1 MGISIPSMNVNM
13 FATKVEITNTAFSN
27 VLTKKKKVVAESR
40 AEIIKKLKDTVYD
53 YLDEKAF
60 KKRLQS
66 ILF

>member
-1 MGISIPSMNVNM
+1 
-13 FATKVEITNTAFSN
+13 